1 MKIIHIIDNVGAGG
15 AQVMVKAFLNH
26 YPNANAFALR
36 QLSHQP
42 NNDNRIDVYPS
53 KTKFSIQRVFWLKSI
68 INTNPTAIFH
78 LHLIN
83 TVYHFTLIK
92 ILFGLKNQIVIHEH
106 GEIHKADFTG
116 SLLRWCYKNFSKST
130 HFIAVSNDV
139 QQELISLRIPIK
151 NTSVI
156 NNIGFNQFLSRK
168 ETLPFVVGFCGR
180 IEPRKNWKFFA
191 ELALK
196 LKDKND
202 FHFLM
207 AGSGPEEKK
216 LIDFIKD
223 HGLKNLKFLG
233 YQINMQDF
241 YGTIN
246 CMIIPSFW
254 EGSSLVQQEALNSN
268 IPVISFSGKGMSTDS
283 KLNFIMNQNSLE
295 ECKEAIYKIQE
306 NYNQLIITTN
316 SDFNL
321 ELETYFENI
330 DEVYQKLI
338 PNLHANV

>member
-139 QQELISLRIPIK
+139 QQELICLRIPIK

-156 NNIGFNQFLSRK
+156 NNIGFNQFSSRK
-168 ETLPFVVGFCGR
+168 QIQPFVVGFCGR
-180 IEPRKNWKFFA
+180 IEPRKNWMFFA
-191 ELALK
+191 EIAMK
-196 LKDKND
+196 FTDKKD

-223 HGLKNLKFLG
+223 YCLKNLKFLG
-233 YQINMQDF
+233 YQNNMQDF
-241 YGTIN
+241 YGAIN
-246 CMIIPSFW
+246 CLIIPSFW
-254 EGSSLVQQEALNSN
+254 EGSSFVQKESLNSN
-268 IPVISFSGKGMSTDS
+268 IPVISFTGKGMSNNN
-283 KLNFIMNQNSLE
+283 KLNFILNNNTHE
-295 ECKEAIYKIQE
+295 DCIETIFKIKE
-306 NYNQLIITTN
+306 NYNQLIINTDI
-316 SDFNL
+316 DFNL
-321 ELETYFENI
+321 EVETYFENI
-330 DEVYQKLI
+330 DKVYQKI
-338 PNLHANV
+338 NPNFVR

>member
-1 MKIIHIIDNVGAGG
+1 MKIIHVIDNVGAGG

-26 YPNANAFALR
+26 CPKVNAFALR

-139 QQELISLRIPIK
+139 RQELISLGIPIK

-156 NNIGFNQFLSRK
+156 NNIGFNQFSSRK
-168 ETLPFVVGFCGR
+168 QIQPFVVGFCGR
-180 IEPRKNWKFFA
+180 IEPRKNWMFFA

-196 LKDKND
+196 LKDKKD

-223 HGLKNLKFLG
+223 YCLKNLKFLG
-233 YQINMQDF
+233 YQNNMQDF
-241 YGTIN
+241 YGAIN
-246 CMIIPSFW
+246 CLIIPSFW

-268 IPVISFSGKGMSTDS
+268 IPVISFTGKGMSTNN
-283 KLNFIMNQNSLE
+283 KHNFILNKNTHE
-295 ECKEAIYKIQE
+295 DCIETIFKIKE
-306 NYNQLIITTN
+306 NYNQLIINTDI
-316 SDFNL
+316 DFNL
-321 ELETYFENI
+321 EVETYFENI
-330 DEVYQKLI
+330 DEVYQKI
-338 PNLHANV
+338 NPNFVR